1 VYVDRADGECDGVEV
16 RIRDHSLYFRAHGL
30 IPSSPTGGH
39 PVNAEFNWW
48 LLIVGLVLGAGLTWL
63 VMAES
68 TRRDADVVDV
78 EQRNEARWIATTL
91 TAAGR
96 ETDGDRVEEILRL
109 HREYLGAPPPD
120 EPAEVPGPAEPA
132 DLWPDPRPTAANVAA
147 VPAARADEAS
157 TEDAEP
163 SAGVRDVA
171 PAETTRSDT
180 LEAPAE
186 DRA

>member
-1 VYVDRADGECDGVEV
+1 MYVDEPDRERKRVAV
-16 RIRDHSLYFRAHGL
+16 RIPDHSLYFRAHGL

-48 LLIVGLVLGAGLTWL
+48 LLIVGLVLGAALTWL

-68 TRRDADVVDV
+68 TRRDADVADA
-78 EQRNEARWIATTL
+78 EQRSEAVWIATTL

-96 ETDGDRVEEILRL
+96 ETEGDRVEEILRL

-120 EPAEVPGPAEPA
+120 DPAEVQAPLEPEE
-132 DLWPDPRPTAANVAA
+132 LWPDPPATAAAVA
-147 VPAARADEAS
+147 PDTQSPGSS
-157 TEDAEP
+157 TEDIEP
-163 SAGVRDVA
+163 SAGVREVEPD
-171 PAETTRSDT
+171 ETPRSDA

>member
-1 VYVDRADGECDGVEV
+1 MDEPDRERKRVAV

-68 TRRDADVVDV
+68 TRRDADVTDA
-78 EQRNEARWIATTL
+78 EQRSEALWIATTL

-96 ETDGDRVEEILRL
+96 PTDDDRVEEILRL

-120 EPAEVPGPAEPA
+120 DPAELKPPEST
-132 DLWPDPRPTAANVAA
+132 DLWPDPG
-147 VPAARADEAS
+147 PAAQRAEGARASVADEAG
-157 TEDAEP
+157 TEDGTPSGVLEDGAAEIP
-163 SAGVRDVA
+163 LPDVV
-171 PAETTRSDT
+171 
-180 LEAPAE
+180 EAPAK